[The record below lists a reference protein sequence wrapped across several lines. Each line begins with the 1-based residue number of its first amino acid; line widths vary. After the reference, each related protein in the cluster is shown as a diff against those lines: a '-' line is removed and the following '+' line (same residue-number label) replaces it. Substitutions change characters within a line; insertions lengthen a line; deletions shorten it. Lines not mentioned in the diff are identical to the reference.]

1 VTVAEAPAADRSAA
15 GVPETAASDAAGSA
29 ARRPLR
35 VLFLPDYGR
44 GNPYQRELARELG
57 SHGITVIGAKAP
69 KRDPLGVLSSW
80 WHARRPHVVHL
91 HWTHPYLGQRATGR
105 HARWRTAR
113 AALFVA
119 QLMML
124 RLLRVRIIWTLHN
137 LGIHEERADE
147 RLNVAIHR
155 QLVRNAGAVIA
166 HCEAAVRAAVDTYH
180 LGDRDAR
187 KLRVIPHGNYV
198 DVYGALVE
206 RAVARAQL
214 NVPEDVRLFVFIG
227 GARAYKGI
235 TELIE
240 AIRALPSDT
249 NARLI
254 VAGRA
259 FDQAEADTIREAAG
273 DDDRIT
279 LRLEF
284 IPDEDLP
291 VLLGA
296 ADAVALPFRD
306 ILTSGSAILAM
317 SYGRPVIA
325 PSLGCLPETLPADGN
340 LLYDPDDAGGL
351 RWALWRALTADLDS
365 LGAQNLE
372 GAKALD
378 WAGIAESTARV
389 YRGE

>member
-1 VTVAEAPAADRSAA
+1 VTDPQAP
-15 GVPETAASDAAGSA
+15 TDA
-29 ARRPLR
+29 RPLR

-57 SHGITVIGAKAP
+57 SHGVTVIGARAP
-69 KRDPLGVLSSW
+69 KRGPLGIVNSW
-80 WHARRPHVVHL
+80 WKASRPRIVHL
-91 HWTHPYLGQRATGR
+91 HWTHAYLGQRASGR

-113 AALFVA
+113 AWLFVA
-119 QLMML
+119 QLITL
-124 RLLRVRIIWTLHN
+124 RLFRVRIIWTLHN

-155 QLVRNAGAVIA
+155 QLVRRSGAVIA
-166 HCEAAVRAAVDTYH
+166 HCEAAVRAAVETYQ
-180 LGDRDAR
+180 LSEVDAT
-187 KLRVIPHGNYV
+187 KLRIIPHGSYV
-198 DVYGALVE
+198 DVYGPLVD
-206 RAVARAQL
+206 RAVARDQL
-214 NVPEDVRLFVFIG
+214 AIPPDARLFVFIG
-227 GARAYKGI
+227 AVRAYKGI

-240 AIRALPSDT
+240 AVRALPADA

-254 VAGRA
+254 IAGRP
-259 FDQAEADTIREAAG
+259 FDQAEGDAVRQAAG

-284 IPDEDLP
+284 IPDEELP

-340 LLYDPDDAGGL
+340 LLYDAEDEGGL
-351 RWALWRALTADLDS
+351 RWALWRALTADLDEP
-365 LGAQNLE
+365 GARNLRH
-372 GAKALD
+372 AKELD
-378 WAGIAESTARV
+378 WARIAEQTVRL